1 MKNAVLFDLDGTL
14 WDSAPGV
21 SRAWNMVLERR
32 GLEPFMD
39 VDRVHGVMGK
49 QMDEIAAILLPGCPE
64 KEQAAF
70 MAECCEAEHEM
81 LAETGGTLYPGL
93 EETLTA
99 LREKYSLGIISN
111 CQCGYI
117 ETFFTAHGLQKY
129 FDDYECFGN
138 TGRCKGEN
146 IAAVV
151 KRGGFERA
159 IYVGDTCG
167 DFEGAVL
174 AGLPFVHAAYGF
186 GEADGAKYRI
196 NAITELPALAD
207 KLLG

>member
-1 MKNAVLFDLDGTL
+1 MRKAVLFDLDGTL

-21 SRAWNMVLERR
+21 SKAWNTVLERH
-32 GLEPFMD
+32 GLAPFMD

-64 KEQAAF
+64 QEQAAF
-70 MAECCEAEHEM
+70 LAECCEAEHEI

-93 EETLTA
+93 EDTLAA

-117 ETFFTAHGLQKY
+117 ETFFAAHGLQAY

-146 IAAVV
+146 ISAVV
-151 KRGGFERA
+151 KRGGFESA
-159 IYVGDTCG
+159 IYVGDTKG
-167 DFEGAVL
+167 DVEGAVI
-174 AGLPFVHAAYGF
+174 AGLPFVHAAYEF
-186 GEADGAKYRI
+186 GQADAAKYRI

-207 KLLG
+207 RLLG